1 MFLPLGQL
9 GVIVK
14 INEGFY
20 KGYYEHG
27 IANNGSILV
36 IPPLLNIAIA
46 LLFFGSITVCTILPF
61 FRNIMSKKLRYT
73 IAIICCAITLLIL
86 FVVPKFFGS
95 LIWER

>member
-9 GVIVK
+9 TVIVK
-14 INEGFY
+14 IKEGFY

-27 IANNGSILV
+27 IAKNGSILV

-46 LLFFGSITVCTILPF
+46 LLFFGSIAVCTILPF
-61 FRNIMSKKLRYT
+61 FRSIMSKKLRYT
-73 IAIICCAITLLIL
+73 IAIVCCVITVLII
-86 FVVPKFFGS
+86 FIPKFFGS